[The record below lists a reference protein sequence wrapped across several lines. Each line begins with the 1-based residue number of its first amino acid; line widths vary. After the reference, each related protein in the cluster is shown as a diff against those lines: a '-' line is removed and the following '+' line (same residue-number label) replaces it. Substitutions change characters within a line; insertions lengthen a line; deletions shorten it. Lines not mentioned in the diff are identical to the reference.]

1 MGLKCFSKL
10 SGSTENGVCARTAR
24 TLAKMEWK
32 AWTRE
37 SGKLS
42 FVSSGAKIL
51 IECKCQA
58 RKF

>member
-1 MGLKCFSKL
+1 
-10 SGSTENGVCARTAR
+10 
-24 TLAKMEWK
+24 MEWK

-42 FVSSGAKIL
+42 FISSGAKIL

-58 RKF
+58 RKFLRGTKGAIIFQSAKVAKG